1 MKRHMALGLAGVVC
15 LLLAAAPAAAAEKTT
30 VCTMEFTLQGWS
42 VGYETAKG
50 EGTITC
56 DNGQTAKVRLRLVG
70 GGLTAGK
77 SAVRDGRGKFTQV
90 ADIKELFG
98 DYASARAAAGAGESS
113 EAQALT
119 KGEVSLSVTGRGTGV
134 NLGVSV
140 GKFTISKSW

>member
-1 MKRHMALGLAGVVC
+1 MALGIAGTAF
-15 LLLAAAPAAAAEKTT
+15 LLLAAAPAVAAERTT
-30 VCTMEFTLQGWS
+30 ACTMEFTLKGWS

-56 DNGQTAKVRLRLVG
+56 DNGQTANVRLHLVG

-77 SAVRDGRGKFTQV
+77 SAVRDGHAKFTAV

-98 DYASARAAAGAGESS
+98 NYASAGASAGAGESS

-119 KGEVSLSVTGRGTGV
+119 KGEVSLSLTGKGTGV

-140 GKFTISKSW
+140 GKFTISKGW

>member
-1 MKRHMALGLAGVVC
+1 MKRLTTLGLAGLAC
-15 LLLAAAPAAAAEKTT
+15 LLVAAAPAAAAESTT
-30 VCTMEFTLQGWS
+30 LCTMEFTLKGWS

-56 DNGQTAKVRLRLVG
+56 DNGQKAAVRLHLVG

-98 DYASARAAAGAGESS
+98 DYAAARAGAGAGESS

-134 NLGVSV
+134 NLGVSL